1 MINFNLA
8 KYKKSLETD
17 YIGKNIIYLKKTD
30 STNNFASK
38 LIKKRSD
45 LKNSPLEGTVV
56 LAETQGKG
64 KGRLERVW
72 ISPEGG
78 LWFTIILKTGL
89 EEKNLPEVTLIAAYS
104 IAAVLDTEYSIK
116 AIIKWPNDIY
126 YERLKLGGILTEVEK
141 INSSIYLIIGIGINV
156 NLNTEDLA
164 PLRKKSVSIK
174 TILGKDIER
183 EYFLSKILLD
193 FEKDYK
199 YYSRTKDFKTLFKKI
214 EKILNYD
221 LRI

>member
-1 MINFNLA
+1 MINFNLD

-17 YIGKNIIYLKKTD
+17 HIGKNIIYLKKVD
-30 STNNFASK
+30 STNNFASN
-38 LIKKRSD
+38 LIINKEESQKS
-45 LKNSPLEGTVV
+45 LNGTVV
-56 LAETQGKG
+56 LAETQKKG

-104 IAAVLDTEYSIK
+104 IAAVLDTEYNIK

-126 YERLKLGGILTEVEK
+126 YEKLKLGGILTEVEK
-141 INSSIYLIIGIGINV
+141 INSDIYLIIGIGINA

-164 PLRKKSVSIK
+164 PFGKKSVSIK

-183 EYFLSKILLD
+183 EWLLSKILLD

-221 LRI
+221 

>member
-1 MINFNLA
+1 MINFNLD

-17 YIGKNIIYLKKTD
+17 YIGKNIIYLKKVD

-45 LKNSPLEGTVV
+45 FKNSPLEGTVV
-56 LAETQGKG
+56 LAETQEKG

-78 LWFTIILKTGL
+78 LWFTIILKTTL

-104 IAAVLDTEYSIK
+104 IAAVLDAEYNIK
-116 AIIKWPNDIY
+116 TIIKWPNDIY
-126 YERLKLGGILTEVEK
+126 YEKLKLGGILTEVEK
-141 INSSIYLIIGIGINV
+141 IDSSIYLIIGIGINA
-156 NLNTEDLA
+156 NLDIEDLA
-164 PLRKKSVSIK
+164 PFGKKSVSIK
-174 TILGKDIER
+174 TIFGKDIER
-183 EYFLSKILLD
+183 ESFLSKILLD
-193 FEKDYK
+193 FERDYK
-199 YYSRTKDFKTLFKKI
+199 YYSQTRDFKTLFKKI

-221 LRI
+221 

>member
-1 MINFNLA
+1 MINFNLD

-17 YIGKNIIYLKKTD
+17 YIGKNIIYLKKVD
-30 STNNFASK
+30 STNNFASN
-38 LIKKRSD
+38 LIINKEESQKS
-45 LKNSPLEGTVV
+45 LNGTVV
-56 LAETQGKG
+56 LAEAQEKG

-78 LWFTIILKTGL
+78 LWFTIILKTRL

-104 IAAVLDTEYSIK
+104 IAAVLNTEYNIK

-126 YERLKLGGILTEVEK
+126 YEKLKLGGILTEVAK
-141 INSSIYLIIGIGINV
+141 INSDIYLIIGIGINA

-164 PLRKKSVSIK
+164 PFGKKSVSIK

-183 EYFLSKILLD
+183 ESFLSKILLV
-193 FEKDYK
+193 FERDYK
-199 YYSRTKDFKTLFKKI
+199 YYSQTRDFKTLFKKI

-221 LRI
+221 L

>member
-1 MINFNLA
+1 MINFNLD

-17 YIGKNIIYLKKTD
+17 HIGKNIIYLKKVD
-30 STNNFASK
+30 STNNFASN
-38 LIKKRSD
+38 LIINKEESQKS
-45 LKNSPLEGTVV
+45 LNGTVV
-56 LAETQGKG
+56 LAETQEKG

-78 LWFTIILKTGL
+78 LWFTIILKTRL

-104 IAAVLDTEYSIK
+104 IAAVLDTEYKIK

-126 YERLKLGGILTEVEK
+126 YEKLKLGGILTEVEK
-141 INSSIYLIIGIGINV
+141 INSDIYLIIGIGINA
-156 NLNTEDLA
+156 NLDTEDLA
-164 PLRKKSVSIK
+164 PFGKKSVSIK

-183 EYFLSKILLD
+183 ESFLSKILLD
-193 FEKDYK
+193 FERDYK
-199 YYSRTKDFKTLFKKI
+199 YYSSTKDFKALFKKI

-221 LRI
+221 

>member
-1 MINFNLA
+1 MINFNLD

-17 YIGKNIIYLKKTD
+17 YIGKNIIYLKKVD
-30 STNNFASK
+30 STNNFASN
-38 LIKKRSD
+38 LIINKEESQKS
-45 LKNSPLEGTVV
+45 LNGTVV
-56 LAETQGKG
+56 LAEAQEKG

-72 ISPEGG
+72 ISPKGG
-78 LWFTIILKTGL
+78 LWFTIILKTRL

-104 IAAVLDTEYSIK
+104 IAAVLNTEYNIK

-126 YERLKLGGILTEVEK
+126 YEKLKLGGILTEVAK
-141 INSSIYLIIGIGINV
+141 INSDIYLIIGIGINA

-164 PLRKKSVSIK
+164 PFGKKSVSIK

-183 EYFLSKILLD
+183 ESFLSKILLV
-193 FEKDYK
+193 FERDYK
-199 YYSRTKDFKTLFKKI
+199 YYSQTRDFKTLFKKI

-221 LRI
+221 L

>member
-1 MINFNLA
+1 MINFNLD

-17 YIGKNIIYLKKTD
+17 YIGKNIIYLKKVD
-30 STNNFASK
+30 STNNFASN
-38 LIKKRSD
+38 LIINKEESQKS
-45 LKNSPLEGTVV
+45 LNGTVV
-56 LAETQGKG
+56 LAETQKKG

-78 LWFTIILKTGL
+78 LWFTIILKTTL

-104 IAAVLDTEYSIK
+104 IATVLNTEYSIK

-126 YERLKLGGILTEVEK
+126 YEKLKLGGILTEVEK
-141 INSSIYLIIGIGINV
+141 INSDIYLIIGIGINA
-156 NLNTEDLA
+156 NLDTEDLA
-164 PLRKKSVSIK
+164 PFSKKSVSIK
-174 TILGKDIER
+174 TILGKDIEI

-214 EKILNYD
+214 EKILNYG
-221 LRI
+221 

>member
-1 MINFNLA
+1 MINFNLD
-8 KYKKSLETD
+8 KYKKFLETD
-17 YIGKNIIYLKKTD
+17 HIGKNIIYLKKVD
-30 STNNFASK
+30 STNNFASN
-38 LIKKRSD
+38 LIINKEESQKS
-45 LKNSPLEGTVV
+45 LNGTVV
-56 LAETQGKG
+56 LAETQEKG

-104 IAAVLDTEYSIK
+104 IAAVLDAEYKIK

-126 YERLKLGGILTEVEK
+126 YENLKLGGILTEVEK
-141 INSSIYLIIGIGINV
+141 INSNIYLIIGIGINA
-156 NLNTEDLA
+156 NLDTEDLA
-164 PLRKKSVSIK
+164 PFGKKSVSIK

-183 EYFLSKILLD
+183 EYFLSKILLN
-193 FEKDYK
+193 FERDYK
-199 YYSRTKDFKTLFKKI
+199 YYSQTRDFKTLFKKI

-221 LRI
+221 

>member
-1 MINFNLA
+1 MINFNLD
-8 KYKKSLETD
+8 KYKKFLETD
-17 YIGKNIIYLKKTD
+17 YIGKNIIYLKKVD
-30 STNNFASK
+30 STNNFASN
-38 LIKKRSD
+38 LIINKEESQKS
-45 LKNSPLEGTVV
+45 LNGTVV
-56 LAETQGKG
+56 LAETQKKG

-104 IAAVLDTEYSIK
+104 IAAVLDTEYGIK

-141 INSSIYLIIGIGINV
+141 INSDIYLIIGIGINA
-156 NLNTEDLA
+156 NLDTEDLA
-164 PLRKKSVSIK
+164 PFGKKSVSIK

-183 EYFLSKILLD
+183 ESFLSKILLD

-221 LRI
+221 